1 LKNIENIVA
10 GTKLLLLKI
19 LLLEQIVV
27 PGTIP
32 AKVDFKKKASPLL
45 TRQRGL
51 HVVLIYN

>member
-1 LKNIENIVA
+1 ML
-10 GTKLLLLKI
+10 GI

-32 AKVDFKKKASPLL
+32 AKVDFKEKASPLL

-51 HVVLIYN
+51 RFVLIYN